1 MGQMNSRQLYYFTV
15 IAETGSFTA
24 AAKKLGL
31 SQPPLS
37 KQIMML
43 EEDLG
48 VRLLTRGARKAE
60 LTEAGSYLYSRAK
73 DILSMMD
80 TAADELQNF
89 PSSSK
94 GILKLGTISSS
105 GSFLADSILP
115 GFCRLQPNVRFEIS
129 EGNTYELLEKLK
141 NGIIECAVVRTPFN
155 TDGFHCVF
163 GSEEPLTAVGVSSWF
178 DAIPGGSIRLTD
190 LAGKPLIYYRRFDA
204 IISMAFQNIGAAP
217 NIFCRNDDARR
228 TAEGLTVRIIDSPET
243 VTRMTAIYKK
253 NGYVSN
259 IAKEFVTY
267 FQTHSNSHSAS
278 QPSQTQR
285 IR

>member
-1 MGQMNSRQLYYFTV
+1 
-15 IAETGSFTA
+15 
-24 AAKKLGL
+24 
-31 SQPPLS
+31 
-37 KQIMML
+37 MML

-105 GSFLADSILP
+105 GSFLRTASCR
-115 GFCRLQPNVRFEIS
+115 GFCRLHPNVRFENLRG
-129 EGNTYELLEKLK
+129 EHYELLEKLK
-141 NGIIECAVVRTPFN
+141 NGIIECAVVRTPVLIP
-155 TDGFHCVF
+155 TVF
-163 GSEEPLTAVGVSSWF
+163 TVSSDQKNRLRQSEF
-178 DAIPGGSIRLTD
+178 PPGLTRSPGGTIRLTD

-217 NIFCRNDDARR
+217 NIFCR
-228 TAEGLTVRIIDSPET
+228 
-243 VTRMTAIYKK
+243 K
-253 NGYVSN
+253 
-259 IAKEFVTY
+259 
-267 FQTHSNSHSAS
+267 
-278 QPSQTQR
+278 
-285 IR
+285 